1 MNMKQLKRAA
11 IGMLISIIVSAFLFV
26 VLFFCTPRASA
37 AGVENTQKDQA
48 HAIAEMARDMGL
60 PETDPIIVRARE
72 LWYEADAQFCMNR
85 DIIACVVY
93 NEAWGGCTDRHR
105 ELVAAVVYNRVNC
118 AYGGATTVYDVVS
131 APGQYLKAYATPG
144 SYYWNRATK
153 DPTVWAECQRIATK
167 ALNGEVVCP
176 ADVVGQSEA
185 RQGSGVYEICKTS
198 YSTTYFCYG

>member
-37 AGVENTQKDQA
+37 AGIENTQKDQA

-105 ELVAAVVYNRVNC
+105 ELVAAVVYNRIRC
-118 AYGGATTVYDVVS
+118 G
-131 APGQYLKAYATPG
+131 PGPG
-144 SYYWNRATK
+144 
-153 DPTVWAECQRIATK
+153 
-167 ALNGEVVCP
+167 
-176 ADVVGQSEA
+176 
-185 RQGSGVYEICKTS
+185 
-198 YSTTYFCYG
+198 